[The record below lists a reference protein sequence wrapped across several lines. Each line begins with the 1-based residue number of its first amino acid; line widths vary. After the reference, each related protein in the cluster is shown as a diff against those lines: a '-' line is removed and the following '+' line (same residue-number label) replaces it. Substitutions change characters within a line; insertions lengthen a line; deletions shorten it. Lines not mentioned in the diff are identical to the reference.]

1 MTLPKELEG
10 DKLEDASR
18 KMSLYTTESPL
29 GKDLS
34 RQIEVFVVN
43 SINSCKHQE
52 DVLFGLTRGE
62 CF

>member
-1 MTLPKELEG
+1 MILPKELEG
-10 DKLEDASR
+10 DKLEDASW

-52 DVLFGLTRGE
+52 LFYLD
-62 CF
+62 